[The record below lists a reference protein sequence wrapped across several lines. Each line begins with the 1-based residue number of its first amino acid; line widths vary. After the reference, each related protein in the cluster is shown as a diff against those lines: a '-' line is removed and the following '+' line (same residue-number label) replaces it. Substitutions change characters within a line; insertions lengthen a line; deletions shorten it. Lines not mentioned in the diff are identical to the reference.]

1 MAGRQRL
8 QRGRQRAGREN
19 ITLAIFATLS
29 GTSAIAWND
38 PNAPWQVKKN
48 EPTAHTI
55 QQLDKPAMRLYGIFS
70 TVEGPWGAGGGMT
83 WTDEDVA
90 AASHLEMAFPVR

>member
-1 MAGRQRL
+1 M
-8 QRGRQRAGREN
+8 
-19 ITLAIFATLS
+19 
-29 GTSAIAWND
+29 
-38 PNAPWQVKKN
+38 
-48 EPTAHTI
+48 HTI